1 MKYIIHTLVAV
12 TLLSQ
17 AAAAQTPR
25 ISFEAPAAYPEGVA
39 YDPASDI
46 FFVSSVKTGT
56 IGKVTPLGQYT
67 VFYRDTTL
75 KSSYG
80 MKVDPARHK
89 LWVCTGDPNYSQY
102 SDSSTYKKIIRIIG
116 LDTRTGVKINDI
128 DLSGLYKGLHF
139 ANDMAL
145 DNNGNLYIT
154 DSYSPVVYRV
164 DASGNA
170 GVFAQSD
177 WFRAVDIGLNGIVWS
192 PDGYLIVAHN
202 SDGNLY
208 KIDISDPRRIT
219 RIKQQTFFPGA
230 DGLLWD
236 AQGNL
241 VLVQNK
247 GVHKIFRLSSRDNWQ
262 SAEVTASTLA
272 ADRFHQPSTAA
283 SRKNM
288 IYVMNSKL
296 NELTDP
302 TASPSKEF
310 SLQQVRFQP
319 AR

>member
-1 MKYIIHTLVAV
+1 MKYMICILSATV
-12 TLLSQ
+12 LLSVYTI
-17 AAAAQTPR
+17 AQTPR
-25 ISFEAPAAYPEGVA
+25 ISFEAPAEYPEGLA
-39 YDPASDI
+39 YDPAADI

-56 IGKVTPLGQYT
+56 IGKVNSQGQYT
-67 VFYRDTTL
+67 VFYRDSTL

-80 MKVDPARHK
+80 MKVDSARHK
-89 LWVCTGDPNYSQY
+89 LWVCTGDPNYSRY
-102 SDSSTYKKIIRIIG
+102 SDSSTYKKIIRIIS
-116 LDTRTGVKINDI
+116 LDTRTGAKLNDI
-128 DLSGLYKGLHF
+128 DLSGLYNGLHF
-139 ANDMAL
+139 ANDMTL
-145 DNNGNLYIT
+145 DNQGNLYIT
-154 DSYSPVVYRV
+154 DSYSPVVYRI
-164 DASGNA
+164 DANGKA

-177 WFRAVDIGLNGIVWS
+177 WFKAVDIGLNGIVWS

-236 AQGNL
+236 GQGNL

-247 GVHKIFRLSSRDNWQ
+247 GVHKIFRLSSKDNWQ
-262 SAEVTASTLA
+262 SAEVTAGTLA
-272 ADRFHQPSTAA
+272 ADRFHQPSTATL
-283 SRKNM
+283 RKNT

-296 NELTDP
+296 NELSDP
-302 TASPSKEF
+302 TAAPSKEF

-319 AR
+319 SR